1 LSSYGSISSIKLYDV
16 SIIDG
21 SYKVV
26 AEGGISQ
33 IIAFLSKS

>member
-1 LSSYGSISSIKLYDV
+1 MMSA
-16 SIIDG
+16 IIDG

-26 AEGGISQ
+26 AEGSINK